1 MRLTNMKL
9 LRWDSISTKLFF
21 PALSVNMLFSAFV
34 YFAWL
39 PSTTKIS
46 IENATVQVEQTLGS
60 VAEGIVPL
68 LLQNQLSNI
77 YDTLDLVKQ
86 RNSNWIDL
94 QVLNNHSKSL
104 YPLVV
109 KEIPKPSSLVRVL
122 RKEITAGNETI
133 GEIILVY
140 DLSEQIHRFQKQ
152 IGYLLAVF
160 IAALSVMLM
169 LMILALKYVIVWP
182 VKALTEAAQEL
193 KKGNYNAP
201 LPAEGLD
208 EIGLLVACFGDSR
221 NALLNTRNELVAARD
236 DADAANAAKSSFL
249 ANMSHELRT
258 PMTGVLGI
266 TDLLLEDA
274 SSKSERKL
282 LHAIHQSGRRL
293 LSTLNDVL
301 DISKIEAGSLE
312 LDVVQVDITRNV
324 SDMVDLFRPI
334 AEKKGIT
341 LDFEGNDDIPL
352 FNGDSI
358 KICQII
364 TNLISNAVKFTSDG
378 GVRVKTGIQCENE
391 VGILSVQVVD
401 SGVGISPNK
410 QARVFEKFSQAD
422 MTVTRKYGGTG
433 LGLAICHELT
443 TFLGGEIGV
452 ESIQGKGSVFWIKIP
467 ISFKDPI
474 EQRRPLRR
482 SKKIMTEQELSETNV
497 LLVEDDPI
505 NLLFAQKV
513 FEKIG
518 VRKFTLAENGQKAIE
533 CARGQNF
540 DIVFMDCHMPVL
552 DGYQATQ
559 SIRNLEAIDQS
570 IQTPIVALTA
580 NAMVGDREK
589 CIRSGMNDVLTKPFS
604 PDKLKAM
611 VAKWV

>member
-1 MRLTNMKL
+1 MKL
-9 LRWDSISTKLFF
+9 VRWDSISTKLFF
-21 PALSVNMLFSAFV
+21 PVLSVNVMFSAFV
-34 YFAWL
+34 YFVWL

-86 RNSNWIDL
+86 GNSNWIDL
-94 QVLNNHSKSL
+94 QVLNIHRKSL

-109 KEIPKPSSLVRVL
+109 NEIPKPSSLVRVL
-122 RKEITAGNETI
+122 RKEIRAGNESI
-133 GEIILVY
+133 GEIVLVY
-140 DLSEQIHRFQKQ
+140 DLSEQIYRFQNQ
-152 IGYLLAVF
+152 IRYLLTVF
-160 IAALSVMLM
+160 IAALSVMLL
-169 LMILALKYVIVWP
+169 LMIMALKYVIVWP
-182 VKALTEAAQEL
+182 VKALTGAAQEL

-236 DADAANAAKSSFL
+236 DADSANAAKSIFL

-274 SSKSERKL
+274 TSMSERKL

-301 DISKIEAGSLE
+301 DISKIEAGGLE

-341 LDFEGNDDIPL
+341 LDFENNDDIPL

-364 TNLISNAVKFTSDG
+364 TNLISNAVKFTSEG
-378 GVRVKTGIQCENE
+378 GVRVKTSIQCENE

-401 SGVGISPNK
+401 SGVGISLNK
-410 QARVFEKFSQAD
+410 QARVFEKFSQED

-467 ISFKDPI
+467 ISFKDSI
-474 EQRRPLRR
+474 ERRRPLRR
-482 SKKIMTEQELSETNV
+482 SKRIMTEQELSETNV

-533 CARGQNF
+533 YARGQNF

-604 PDKLKAM
+604 PNKLKAM